1 MIKPSKPDNEAQRLL
16 ALQRYQILDT
26 PRERSFDDLVT
37 IATALCGTR
46 MGAVTLVDQDRQWFK
61 ARQLLE
67 ATQTHRD
74 VSFCGHAILQPDQVM
89 VVEDARADPRFVDN
103 PIVVDE
109 PHIRFYAGAPL
120 LSSDGLPLGT
130 LACSMQRQGSSAAVS
145 AMPWRPC
152 PGRSRW

>member
-1 MIKPSKPDNEAQRLL
+1 
-16 ALQRYQILDT
+16 
-26 PRERSFDDLVT
+26 
-37 IATALCGTR
+37 
-46 MGAVTLVDQDRQWFK
+46 
-61 ARQLLE
+61 
-67 ATQTHRD
+67 QTHRD

-130 LACSMQRQGSSAAVS
+130 LCVFDAAPGQLSGGQRDALSAL
-145 AMPWRPC
+145 
-152 PGRSRW
+152 SR